1 MEEKKEDLLYLVAK
15 LQKTVQYTSP
25 LTGQIIHVE
34 VDDCEGYLPVFKTIE
49 EATLHSVNGKFPVLP
64 IRTTEK

>member
-1 MEEKKEDLLYLVAK
+1 MEDEKEELLYLVAR

-25 LTGQIIHVE
+25 LTGQIMDVE
-34 VDDCEGYLPVFKTIE
+34 LDGCEGYLPVFKTME
-49 EATLHSVNGKFPVLP
+49 EATLHSVNGKFTVLP